1 MRKGLQNVQN
11 SENNSYKI
19 IAVDDEEGIVDSLSI
34 FLKRSGYQ
42 FVGVTDPVEAVEKV
56 KSEHFDLMILDFIMT
71 PIHGDQ
77 VVEEIRK
84 FNKDLYILLLTGHK
98 DLAPPLETIRRLDI
112 QGYCEKSDKFDQLL
126 LLIESGIKS
135 IAQMNQIKNI
145 NTQLSNTY
153 EKLEQAYLESIQTLR
168 YTVEAKD
175 TYTRGHSDRVSE
187 YSVLI
192 GKHLGL
198 PQPDLDT
205 LRVGGLFHD
214 IGKIGVPDAILQKN
228 GRLDD
233 DEYSQIKQHP
243 NIPQPDLDTLRVG
256 GLFHDIGKIGV
267 PDAILQK
274 NGRLDDDEY
283 SQIKQHPNIGVH
295 ILSHAKIFQNILPIV
310 EHHHEKFDGTGY
322 PSRLAG
328 NDIPYLARIASVAD
342 SFDAMTSRRAYRDSL
357 PIDVVIGE
365 FEKCKGSQFDPEVA
379 DVFLDILRNHY
390 DEIEEIKEKYVSE

>member
-1 MRKGLQNVQN
+1 MRKGLQNIEN
-11 SENNSYKI
+11 SENKNYRI

-34 FLKRSGYQ
+34 FLKRSGYD
-42 FVGVTDPVEAVEKV
+42 FIGVTDPEEAIEKV
-56 KSEHFDLMILDFIMT
+56 KNDHFDLMILDFIMT

-98 DLAPPLETIRRLDI
+98 DLAPPLETIKRLDI

-135 IAQMNQIKNI
+135 IAQMNQIKKI
-145 NTQLSNTY
+145 NNELSDTY

-192 GKHLGL
+192 GKYLGL
-198 PQPDLDT
+198 PEADLDN
-205 LRVGGLFHD
+205 LKIGGLFHD

-228 GRLDD
+228 G
-233 DEYSQIKQHP
+233 K
-243 NIPQPDLDTLRVG
+243 
-256 GLFHDIGKIGV
+256 
-267 PDAILQK
+267 
-274 NGRLDDDEY
+274 LDDDEY

-295 ILSHAKIFQNILPIV
+295 ILSHATIFQNILPIV
-310 EHHHEKFDGTGY
+310 EHHHERYDGNGY
-322 PSRLAG
+322 PGRLAG
-328 NDIPYLARIASVAD
+328 NDIPYLARIAAVAD
-342 SFDAMTSRRAYRDSL
+342 SFDAMTSKRAYRDSL
-357 PIDVVIGE
+357 PIDFVISE
-365 FEKCKGSQFDPEVA
+365 FEKCRGSQFDPEI
-379 DVFLDILRNHY
+379 DNVFLDILKNHL
-390 DEIEEIKEKYVSE
+390 DEIYEIRNKYTAD

>member
-1 MRKGLQNVQN
+1 MRKGLQNIQN
-11 SENNSYKI
+11 SENNGYKI

-42 FVGVTDPVEAVEKV
+42 FVGVTDPLEAIEKV
-56 KSEHFDLMILDFIMT
+56 KNEHFDLMVLDFIMT

-135 IAQMNQIKNI
+135 IAQMNQIKSI
-145 NTQLSNTY
+145 NEELSDTY

-192 GKHLGL
+192 GKYLGL
-198 PQPDLDT
+198 PEADLDT
-205 LRVGGLFHD
+205 LKIGGLFHD
-214 IGKIGVPDAILQKN
+214 IGKIGVPDAILQKK
-228 GRLDD
+228 R
-233 DEYSQIKQHP
+233 K
-243 NIPQPDLDTLRVG
+243 T
-256 GLFHDIGKIGV
+256 
-267 PDAILQK
+267 
-274 NGRLDDDEY
+274 
-283 SQIKQHPNIGVH
+283 
-295 ILSHAKIFQNILPIV
+295 
-310 EHHHEKFDGTGY
+310 
-322 PSRLAG
+322 
-328 NDIPYLARIASVAD
+328 
-342 SFDAMTSRRAYRDSL
+342 
-357 PIDVVIGE
+357 
-365 FEKCKGSQFDPEVA
+365 
-379 DVFLDILRNHY
+379 
-390 DEIEEIKEKYVSE
+390 